1 MVLVVSAPMFWLYRG
16 TDDCLDANSGSR
28 AMMHVS
34 PFGQDL
40 RHSAS
45 NDMIS
50 SFPNVRFTRYRS
62 MVDIKRERADTSNK
76 HTQAVSRFLSEARDN
91 NVLPTGSRPISA
103 PADLLHPQDGVPP
116 DYESLS
122 IRQYSNVPSP

>member
-1 MVLVVSAPMFWLYRG
+1 MTV
-16 TDDCLDANSGSR
+16 CLDANSGSR

-40 RHSAS
+40 GHSTS

-50 SFPNVRFTRYRS
+50 PFPIVRLGGYRS
-62 MVDIKRERADTSNK
+62 MVDIKRERPDPLNQ
-76 HTQAVSRFLSEARDN
+76 HTAMSRFPSEARGN
-91 NVLPTGSRPISA
+91 NVLPTGSRSISA
-103 PADLLHPQDGVPP
+103 PADLLYSPDGIPP

-122 IRQYSNVPSP
+122 IRQYANVPSS